1 MAIAVRSEAVP
12 DPGPLLHLVDPRHP
26 LAFVRGADGIVG
38 LGEAVRLTF
47 TGPSRI
53 ADAADA
59 WRTICESATVEDAIG
74 LPGTGL
80 VAIGSFAFADDSAAE
95 SVLIIPAVD
104 LWAAA
109 ATSPGAPPP
118 RRPPPAG

>member
-12 DPGPLLHLVDPRHP
+12 DPGPLLRLVDPRHP

-59 WRTICESATVEDAIG
+59 WRTICESATVEDAVG

-95 SVLIIPAVD
+95 SVLIVPAVIY
-104 LWAAA
+104 
-109 ATSPGAPPP
+109 G
-118 RRPPPAG
+118 RRRRRHLAQHHLAG